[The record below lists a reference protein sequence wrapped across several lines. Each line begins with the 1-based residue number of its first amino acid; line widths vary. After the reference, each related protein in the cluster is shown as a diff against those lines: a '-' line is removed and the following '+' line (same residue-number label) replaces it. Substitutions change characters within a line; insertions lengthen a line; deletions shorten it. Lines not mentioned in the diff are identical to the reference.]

1 MKEFKALKWL
11 CYLSF
16 IGFLYCFVTDTGFCF
31 AFFEAS
37 DDINLVNESLR
48 AIIENWT
55 DKGLVYD
62 EFMKNQLIKFYAIRI
77 VFDIL
82 AVVGVILMF
91 LKIKLGWTF
100 YLIFQLAYVLSPFI
114 LLDFEFEPQWPYLSG
129 FAVFVVP
136 LFSGMIH
143 LIYVLLFLSQ
153 KKNLR

>member
-55 DKGLVYD
+55 DKGFIYD

-82 AVVGVILMF
+82 AVVGVVLMF

-100 YLIFQLAYVLSPFI
+100 YWIFQIAYVLSPFM
-114 LLDFEFEPQWPYLSG
+114 LLDFEFTTNWPYFAG
-129 FAVFVVP
+129 FAVLVTSIFNS
-136 LFSGMIH
+136 FIH
-143 LIYVLLFLSQ
+143 LIYVLLFFSQ
-153 KKNLR
+153 KKNLS

>member
-16 IGFLYCFVTDTGFCF
+16 IGFLYCFVTDAGFCF

-55 DKGLVYD
+55 DKGFVYD

-82 AVVGVILMF
+82 ALVGVILMF
-91 LKIKLGWTF
+91 LKAKLGWTF
-100 YLIFQLAYVLSPFI
+100 YWIFQLAYVLSPFM
-114 LLDFEFEPQWPYLSG
+114 LLDFEFTSSWPYFTG
-129 FAVFVVP
+129 FALLVTPIFNAI
-136 LFSGMIH
+136 IH
-143 LIYVLLFLSQ
+143 LVYVLLFFSQ
-153 KKNLR
+153 KKNLT

>member
-55 DKGLVYD
+55 DKGFIYD

-100 YLIFQLAYVLSPFI
+100 YWIFQIAYVLSPFM
-114 LLDFEFEPQWPYLSG
+114 LLDFEFTTNWPYFAG
-129 FAVFVVP
+129 FSVLVTPIFNS
-136 LFSGMIH
+136 FIH
-143 LIYVLLFLSQ
+143 LIYVLLFFSQ
-153 KKNLR
+153 KKNLS